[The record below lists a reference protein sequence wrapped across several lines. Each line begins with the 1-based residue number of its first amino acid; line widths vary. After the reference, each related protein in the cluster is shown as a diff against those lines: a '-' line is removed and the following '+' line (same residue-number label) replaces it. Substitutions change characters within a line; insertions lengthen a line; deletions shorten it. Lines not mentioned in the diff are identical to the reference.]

1 MKDTDSTDRPDTLL
15 IVEDNDEVRSS
26 LVAGFARSPYRVL
39 QASSGEE
46 GIALLQSETVD
57 AVITDMKMPGASGM
71 DVLDA
76 ALESSPP
83 IPVIMLTAF
92 GTIEQAVD
100 AMQRGLHCYLTKP
113 VNIKELRAQVDRAI
127 QSIRLKRE
135 NITLRREVDRRT
147 GLQELLGE
155 SKEMQAL
162 LERIRTIADTRA
174 TVLIEGESGTGKELV
189 ARALHRASGRANKP
203 FVPIHCAALSES
215 LIESELFGHEKG
227 AFTGAQG
234 RRQGMFEL
242 AHGGTIFLDEV
253 CQVPLATQVKLLRVL
268 ESREFLRVG
277 GVETVRVD
285 VRVVAATNRSL
296 LVEVEEDR
304 FREDLYYRL
313 NVVRIEIPPLR
324 ARTGDIPILL
334 NHYLRVFCEEHGKPL
349 VGLTPA
355 ALKKLTDYSWP
366 GNVRQLR
373 NVVEN
378 LVLFSRGRDIEV
390 DDLPAE
396 LNAPPASELR
406 IALGEKM
413 DLIERRVIE
422 WTLQAADRN
431 RTRAAEML
439 GISRRTLLRKIKELN
454 LE

>member
-1 MKDTDSTDRPDTLL
+1 
-15 IVEDNDEVRSS
+15 
-26 LVAGFARSPYRVL
+26 
-39 QASSGEE
+39 
-46 GIALLQSETVD
+46 
-57 AVITDMKMPGASGM
+57 
-71 DVLDA
+71 
-76 ALESSPP
+76 
-83 IPVIMLTAF
+83 MLTAF

-234 RRQGMFEL
+234 RRQGMFAL

-277 GVETVRVD
+277 GVDTVRVD

-313 NVVRIEIPPLR
+313 NVVRVEIPPLR
-324 ARTGDIPILL
+324 ARTGDIPMLL
-334 NHYLRVFCEEHGKPL
+334 NHYLRVFCEEHSKPL
-349 VGLTPA
+349 VGLTTA
-355 ALKKLTDYSWP
+355 ALKKLTDYAWP

-378 LVLFSRGRDIEV
+378 LVLFSRGRDIDV
-390 DDLPAE
+390 DDLPGE

-406 IALGEKM
+406 IAIGEKM
-413 DLIERRVIE
+413 DLIERRVID

>member
-1 MKDTDSTDRPDTLL
+1 
-15 IVEDNDEVRSS
+15 
-26 LVAGFARSPYRVL
+26 
-39 QASSGEE
+39 
-46 GIALLQSETVD
+46 
-57 AVITDMKMPGASGM
+57 MKMPGASGL

-76 ALESSPP
+76 ALESAPA

-92 GTIEQAVD
+92 GTIEQAVE

-113 VNIKELRAQVDRAI
+113 VNIKELRAQVDKAI

-147 GLQELLGE
+147 GLSELLGE

-189 ARALHRASGRANKP
+189 ARALHRASGRVQKP
-203 FVPIHCAALSES
+203 FVPIHCAALSET

-227 AFTGAQG
+227 SFTGAQG

-253 CQVPLATQVKLLRVL
+253 CQVPLPTQVKLLRVL
-268 ESREFLRVG
+268 ETREFMRVG
-277 GVETVRVD
+277 GVDTVRVD

-313 NVVRIEIPPLR
+313 NVVRVEIPPLR
-324 ARTGDIPILL
+324 ARTGDIPLLL
-334 NHYLRVFCEEHGKPL
+334 NHYLRVFCEEHNKPL
-349 VGLTPA
+349 VGFSSA

-378 LVLFSRGRDIEV
+378 LVLFSRGKDIDV
-390 DDLPAE
+390 DDLPGE
-396 LNAPPASELR
+396 LHASPTSELR
-406 IALGEKM
+406 IAIGEKM

-454 LE
+454 LD

>member
-1 MKDTDSTDRPDTLL
+1 MKDTDSADRPDTLL
-15 IVEDNDEVRSS
+15 IVDDNDEVRSS

-76 ALESSPP
+76 ALESSPA